1 MKRQALVAGVCL
13 MVSACSHNIDKHSG
27 ALAREDAVPLAPV
40 AAKVPYEMTHHG
52 VTRVDDY
59 YWLRDDDRADAD
71 VIAHLNAENAY
82 AEARMT
88 PWKGLKDKLFAEMTA
103 RMVKDDSSVPYLW
116 NGQYYY
122 RRVEGDREYPI
133 IARKASL
140 DGAEEVL
147 LDANERAA
155 GQEFYSLGN
164 VSVSAD
170 GKLLAFGEDLLS
182 RRIYKLYFKD
192 LASGALLDDVLEN
205 TEGEA
210 VWANDGKH
218 VFYIAKDPQTL
229 LGYQVY
235 RHRLGTPQS
244 EDVLVY
250 EEADDSFY
258 IGLGKTL
265 DGSRILLFHESTTTT
280 EVQLLDAD
288 QPLGNFTPFLPREEG
303 HEYAIA
309 KLDDDYYVL
318 TNWQATNFRL
328 MKVSGKDT
336 ADKSRWQEVVPYNEQ
351 VRIEDMLLLKDA
363 LVLQTREAGATHIRV
378 YGPDGS
384 QGREIHFDE
393 AAYVTWLGTNRDQS
407 ANTVRFGYSS
417 LTTPDATYEYN
428 IHTGER
434 KLLKQLQVPGF
445 EAGAYQSERLMLPA
459 RDGALVPVSV
469 VYRKDR
475 FKKDGTNPLYQYGYG
490 AYGSVVDPDF
500 SLSALSLLDRGVVY
514 AIAHVRGGE
523 MLGRPWYDAG
533 RMFDKKNSFTDFIDV
548 TDALVN
554 AGYGAKGKVVAS
566 GASAGGLLVGAVANM
581 APDRYLAIHAGVP
594 FVDVVTTMLDE
605 SIPLTTNE
613 YDEWGNPN
621 EKPSFDYMLSYS
633 PYDNVA
639 RQPYPHLLVTTGLH
653 DSQVQ
658 YFEPAKWVAKL
669 RELKTDNNELLLV
682 TDMEA
687 GHGGKS
693 GRYRQFE
700 DTALEFAFFLHLW
713 GLE

>member
-1 MKRQALVAGVCL
+1 M
-13 MVSACSHNIDKHSG
+13 SACSHQGRHG
-27 ALAREDAVPLAPV
+27 GEAVTAPV
-40 AAKVPYEMTHHG
+40 AEKIPHQMSLHG
-52 VTRVDDY
+52 VTRTDDY
-59 YWLRDDDRADAD
+59 YWLRDDKRESPEVLAY
-71 VIAHLNAENAY
+71 LNAENAY
-82 AEARMT
+82 AKARMSGWT
-88 PWKGLKDKLFAEMTA
+88 ALKDTLFDEMKS
-103 RMVKDDSSVPYLW
+103 RLVKDDSSVPYRW
-116 NGQYYY
+116 KGHYYY
-122 RRVEGDREYPI
+122 RRVEGEREYPI
-133 IARKASL
+133 IARKVSL
-140 DGAEEVL
+140 DAPEQLL

-155 GQEFYSLGN
+155 GHEFYSLGRT
-164 VSVSAD
+164 SISED
-170 GKLLAFGEDLLS
+170 GKLLAFGEDTLS
-182 RRIYKLYFKD
+182 RRIYRIYIKD
-192 LASGALLDDVLEN
+192 IATGALLDDVLDN

-210 VWANDGKH
+210 IWANDGQH
-218 VFYIAKDPQTL
+218 LFYIAKDPQTL
-229 LGYQVY
+229 LGYQVF

-258 IGLGKTL
+258 IDLGKSL
-265 DGSRILLFHESTTTT
+265 DGSQILLYHQSTTTS
-280 EVQLLDAD
+280 EVQLLDANA
-288 QPLGNFTPFLPREEG
+288 PLGEFVPFLPREED
-303 HEYAIA
+303 HEYSIT
-309 KLDDDYYVL
+309 KLGDTYYVL

-328 MKVSGKDT
+328 MAVDKAHT
-336 ADKSRWQEVVPYNEQ
+336 ADKSRWREVLPYDEA
-351 VRIEDMLLLKDA
+351 VRIEDVLVLKSA
-363 LVLQTREAGATHIRV
+363 LVLQTREAGKTHIRI
-378 YGPDGS
+378 YQPDGTAPT
-384 QGREIHFDE
+384 EIEFDE
-393 AAYVTWLGTNRDQS
+393 AAYVTWLGMNPEQDSTL
-407 ANTVRFGYSS
+407 VRFHYSS
-417 LTTPDATYEYN
+417 LTTPDSTFDYN
-428 IHTGER
+428 LSTGKREL
-434 KLLKQLQVPGF
+434 KKQLQVPGF

-459 RDGALVPVSV
+459 RDGTLVPVSV
-469 VYRKDR
+469 VYRKDK
-475 FKKDGTNPLYQYGYG
+475 FSKDGSNPLYQYGYG

-533 RMFDKKNSFTDFIDV
+533 RMFNKINSFTDFIDV
-548 TDALVN
+548 TDGLVKL
-554 AGYGAKGKVVAS
+554 GYGAKDKVVAS
-566 GASAGGLLVGAVANM
+566 GASAGGLLMGAVANM
-581 APDRYLAIHAGVP
+581 AGEKYLAINAGVP

-639 RQPYPHLLVTTGLH
+639 RKAYPHMLVTTGLH

-669 RELKTDNNELLLV
+669 RDYKTDSNELLLV

-700 DTALEFAFFLHLW
+700 DMALEYGFFLHHW